1 MQIWPELEERDG
13 TAKIVRTRDVSMCG
27 IYFIGE
33 GQPDI
38 GSRFNFSVMFI
49 RKASAE
55 QRDLMSGVARIVR
68 CEPLSSSQTE
78 RFGVAMAIEKTTY
91 LQEG

>member
-13 TAKIVRTRDVSMCG
+13 TTKIVKTRDVSMCG
-27 IYFIGE
+27 IYFISDDE
-33 GQPDI
+33 PDI

-49 RKASAE
+49 RKASGE

-68 CEPLSSSQTE
+68 CEQLPSSNAE
-78 RFGVAMAIEKTTY
+78 RFGVGVAIEKTTY